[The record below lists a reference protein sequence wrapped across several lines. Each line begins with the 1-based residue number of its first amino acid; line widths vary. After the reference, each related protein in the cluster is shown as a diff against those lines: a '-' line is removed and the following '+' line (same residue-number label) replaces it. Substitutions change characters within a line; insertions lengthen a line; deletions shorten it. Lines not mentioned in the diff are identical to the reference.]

1 MSNDKHYEPG
11 IYRRLQGL
19 TAQKDWEG
27 LKNYLTGLSNA
38 QFRTAGYMLGERIV
52 PELAEANT
60 WELVGELVVFQ
71 PKAFLVTMLKAI
83 AEGLRKGRLHLH
95 SVGCKEFLTL
105 VGRNVT
111 DTQKTL
117 LWLLPEAGRAEDIG
131 WLFRKTGVE
140 EGEPRIPYLLRTP
153 TFASAYALFQTLRH
167 AEHDRAL
174 LVRTARLLMKRGDGL
189 AFNLASLLRTYYGL
203 EEVAGTFSL
212 RVEPY
217 QLARIESSFDAF
229 CEVMRR

>member
-1 MSNDKHYEPG
+1 MSNDKHYKPG
-11 IYRRLQGL
+11 ISRRLQGL
-19 TAQKDWEG
+19 AVQKDWEG
-27 LKNYLTGLSNA
+27 LRAYLSGLSNA
-38 QFRTAGYMLGERIV
+38 QFRTAGYILGERLV
-52 PELAEANT
+52 PEMAEGDA
-60 WELVGELVVFQ
+60 WEMVTVLVTFQ
-71 PKAFLVTMLKAI
+71 SKAFLVTMLKAV
-83 AEGLRKGRLHLH
+83 ADGLRKGRLHLH
-95 SVGCKEFLTL
+95 SAGCREFLTL
-105 VGRNVT
+105 VEQNVT

-153 TFASAYALFQTLRH
+153 TLASAYALFRTLRH
-167 AEHDRAL
+167 AEHDRAV
-174 LVRTARLLMKRGDGL
+174 LVRTARLLMKRGDGM

-203 EEVAGTFSL
+203 DEVAGIFSL
-212 RVEPY
+212 HIEPY